1 MLCVPLPEISAFP
14 RASLRYEGAPLNLP
28 KNETR
33 QVMNQAR
40 QAFHQASAQVE
51 VSEVEKIDSCHE

>member
-1 MLCVPLPEISAFP
+1 MLCVLLAEISAFLG
-14 RASLRYEGAPLNLP
+14 ASLRYQAAPSDLP